1 MRAELNHQAES
12 RPITAASDPS
22 SRSPPTAFP
31 GPRPRQRPPRDC
43 SLLRV
48 PTGRLSRVKLLLL
61 DMSLGTRAQQSEEG
75 VRRAGPV
82 LGPRVF
88 GGHT

>member
-1 MRAELNHQAES
+1 MGHGSL
-12 RPITAASDPS
+12 ASFGLM
-22 SRSPPTAFP
+22 FP
-31 GPRPRQRPPRDC
+31 WHSHSFRDGPRPRQRPPRDC